1 MIFICKLGI
10 REIYIK
16 VKAVDTKNS
25 IHFDYHKQQLM
36 SHTLAHFT
44 GPSLGTLQIWIQ
56 FVRQRIDPT
65 LEQIN
70 KKDHLLGSRPIVTMV
85 GNF

>member
-1 MIFICKLGI
+1 MIFISKLGI

-44 GPSLGTLQIWIQ
+44 RPSLGTQIRIR
-56 FVRQRIDPT
+56 FDRQKSDPT
-65 LEQIN
+65 LEQKN
-70 KKDHLLGSRPIVTMV
+70 KHDHLLGTRPIITMV
-85 GNF
+85 RKF